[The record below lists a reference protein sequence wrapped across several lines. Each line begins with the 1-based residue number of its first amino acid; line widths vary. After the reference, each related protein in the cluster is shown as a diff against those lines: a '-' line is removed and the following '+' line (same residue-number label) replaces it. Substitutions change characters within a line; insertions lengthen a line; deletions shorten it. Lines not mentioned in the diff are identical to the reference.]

1 MTDCQWTGNQ
11 WSCRRNSVTLA
22 EWETV
27 IASEFGVSCIL
38 SGMPVDM
45 PCSSALAWSTILCP
59 IDLAMSI
66 CVICN
71 GIDATDTEKTVK
83 WMWLAFHQSKRC
95 DSITHTHTHTHTK
108 CNIGVPVP
116 RADCQVQGRHTTST
130 GQLPDQLCR
139 KPYHQTPLLRSEHNA
154 ENINYPVTQLIIIT
168 RRHSQSLNL
177 CRIAVP

>member
-1 MTDCQWTGNQ
+1 MMTDCQWTGNQ

-95 DSITHTHTHTHTK
+95 DSITHTHTHTLNATSVYLSPEQTAKSKEDTPHPL
-108 CNIGVPVP
+108 VS
-116 RADCQVQGRHTTST
+116 CQTSCVESHTT
-130 GQLPDQLCR
+130 
-139 KPYHQTPLLRSEHNA
+139 KLR
-154 ENINYPVTQLIIIT
+154 Y
-168 RRHSQSLNL
+168 
-177 CRIAVP
+177 